1 MKTNKQKK
9 QQGFTLIEL
18 MIVVAIIGVLAAIAI
33 PAYKDYVV
41 KGEASSALAT
51 LKALQAPAELQYQQ
65 DGALTTLA
73 ALGTTSGA
81 NSLGTL
87 SVDSAVSAGL
97 AFQFNSG
104 TLNST
109 TMKLTR
115 SATGWACSRT
125 GATLTAIDLDG
136 CN

>member
-1 MKTNKQKK
+1 MQQQRRKQK
-9 QQGFTLIEL
+9 GFTLIEL
-18 MIVVAIIGVLAAIAI
+18 MIVVAIIGVLAAIAV

-65 DGALTTLA
+65 DA
-73 ALGTTSGA
+73 ALSSLAVLGTESGA

-87 SVDSAVSAGL
+87 EVDSAVSAGL
-97 AFQFNSG
+97 KFTFNSG
-104 TLNST
+104 SLNNQFMTLQRGT
-109 TMKLTR
+109 
-115 SATGWACSRT
+115 TGWVCSRS
-125 GATLTAIDLDG
+125 GAALAGIDLDG